1 MIFGDINV
9 QGRKTLR
16 DDKMCE
22 MCILEPRTLLVPSD
36 LGVTHSIVSGRRPR
50 EKSILL
56 IAL

>member
-1 MIFGDINV
+1 MIFSDINV
-9 QGRKTLR
+9 PGRKTLK

-22 MCILEPRTLLVPSD
+22 MCVLEPRTLLVPSD
-36 LGVTHSIVSGRRPR
+36 LGVAHIIVSGRRPR